1 MITSN
6 KMQMQKSL
14 SGDKTCNENSK
25 IYKNIFFL
33 SFNNLGRCN
42 NGIMHFLDSLC
53 NKCLFT
59 SERCPD
65 PVVDNRQSVTLYAC
79 H

>member
-1 MITSN
+1 MKVSHESLVLED
-6 KMQMQKSL
+6 MFFVKSAYRY
-14 SGDKTCNENSK
+14 
-25 IYKNIFFL
+25 IFL
-33 SFNNLGRCN
+33 SFNNIGRCN

-53 NKCLFT
+53 NECLFT